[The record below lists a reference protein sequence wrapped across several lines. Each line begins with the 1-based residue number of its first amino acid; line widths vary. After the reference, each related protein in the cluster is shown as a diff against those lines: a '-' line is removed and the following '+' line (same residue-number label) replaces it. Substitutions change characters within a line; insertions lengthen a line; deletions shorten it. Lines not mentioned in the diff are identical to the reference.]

1 MFEKGTAKTHWQA
14 YFNSYKSSEN
24 QVLFDKVIDTLG
36 DSITEQRTWQ
46 GYVADALHTGV
57 IYNHGIGGTRISGN
71 DSNAMWQD
79 SRINALNDDI
89 DCLLIMGGT
98 NDGAQGVTIGDMSRD
113 NVNTD
118 TFVGAYNVL
127 LSKVFYKYYRLG
139 SGYSGITQTSEVN
152 PIQIMIAT
160 PIYCNDSNY
169 GNMDEI
175 AEAVRGVANLWSIPV
190 ADQHAKSG
198 INSATSSIYLSD
210 NVHPNDEGGKKVA
223 NVWVNALKSNAELI
237 N

>member
-1 MFEKGTAKTHWQA
+1 M
-14 YFNSYKSSEN
+14 
-24 QVLFDKVIDTLG
+24 
-36 DSITEQRTWQ
+36 
-46 GYVADALHTGV
+46 ADALHTGV

-139 SGYSGITQTSEVN
+139 SGYSGIHTDIRSKSDSD
-152 PIQIMIAT
+152 
-160 PIYCNDSNY
+160 YDCN
-169 GNMDEI
+169 
-175 AEAVRGVANLWSIPV
+175 
-190 ADQHAKSG
+190 
-198 INSATSSIYLSD
+198 TYL
-210 NVHPNDEGGKKVA
+210 
-223 NVWVNALKSNAELI
+223 LQRF
-237 N
+237 